1 MKPDKRRK
9 TDERGAS
16 AVEFALVLPLFCMF
30 VFGIVQ
36 YGLFFWSA
44 QSAANAARDGAR
56 RGAVGQTCA
65 ELTATTTSLV
75 KFAQATPTVTR
86 RYYAETDTSFASA
99 TSAATGRNVRIVI
112 TYNSP
117 DFHFPFVPAPNGGA
131 VREVAVARV
140 ENYNAGV
147 ASKWSNC

>member
-1 MKPDKRRK
+1 MKPDKRRE

-16 AVEFALVLPLFCMF
+16 AVEFALVLPLFCMLL
-30 VFGIVQ
+30 FGIVQ

-86 RYYAETDTSFASA
+86 RYYAETDTSL
-99 TSAATGRNVRIVI
+99 R
-112 TYNSP
+112 
-117 DFHFPFVPAPNGGA
+117 
-131 VREVAVARV
+131 VADHARRPVAMS
-140 ENYNAGV
+140 E
-147 ASKWSNC
+147 S